1 METYCKDSI
10 ISLGRGK
17 GIEIL
22 NTIKEAKSSV
32 KVVSPYLSPDYI
44 KELVNLSKKGVDVTL
59 ITCDNI
65 ERDLKYSDFKHS
77 DIIKRE
83 KIPDEKLKSLKSTLY
98 VISFIL
104 FLITLISMSLIVINP
119 SLGFIPIL
127 LFIITLLILIA
138 AWIINNYKYNYYPIF
153 KLKVF
158 DSKSGINPQ
167 STSLIHAKI
176 FLIDNKILY
185 LGSANFTYSAFKTHY
200 ETVIKILDQKAI
212 QEVNKEIENIFNS
225 RELKEKSFGDIFQG

>member
-1 METYCKDSI
+1 METYSKNSI
-10 ISLGRGK
+10 IKLGRGN

-44 KELVNLSKKGVDVTL
+44 KELVELSKKGIDVTL

-65 ERDLKYSDFKHS
+65 ERDLKYSDFKHE
-77 DIIKRE
+77 DIIRQE
-83 KIPDEKLKSLKSTLY
+83 KIEDKKSKSLKSTLY

-104 FLITLISMSLIVINP
+104 FMITLISLSLIVINP
-119 SLGFIPIL
+119 ALGFIPVL
-127 LFIITLLILIA
+127 LFIITLFILIS
-138 AWIINNYKYNYYPIF
+138 AWIINDYKYKYYPIF

-167 STSLIHAKI
+167 STNLIHAKI
-176 FLIDNKILY
+176 FLIDDEILY

-225 RELKEKSFGDIFQG
+225 RELKEKSLSDIYQG